1 MSGWS
6 GRCLPDQ
13 RSISQTATGCTT
25 PDTGLD
31 DALICRFG
39 ERGPSVITLPSTAKG
54 ISEWRRTMRVRR
66 GTSRERSVAS
76 GSSVAELA
84 LDLFDDAEV
93 MAEMLIP
100 ARQTTRLWTSCLSIR
115 NDVPGVDQ
123 RFPPGS
129 SRNEIRGA
137 GGVSELE
144 DVGLTSGQS
153 VPDASQKKHPKFMTT
168 DINHRCRWTG
178 LHNPEVFSV
187 ERSR

>member
-1 MSGWS
+1 
-6 GRCLPDQ
+6 
-13 RSISQTATGCTT
+13 
-25 PDTGLD
+25 
-31 DALICRFG
+31 
-39 ERGPSVITLPSTAKG
+39 
-54 ISEWRRTMRVRR
+54 MRVRR
-66 GTSRERSVAS
+66 GTSREKSVAP

-84 LDLFDDAEV
+84 FDLFDDAEV
-93 MAEMLIP
+93 MAQMLIP